1 MIEIIL
7 LTVSDHIIK
16 PLKSSVE
23 GNIDINNKT
32 KWRLHPSHE
41 IDITNLHVAV
51 VVVVVVV
58 VVVDDVVIA
67 VVNIEE
73 IKNLL
78 NR

>member
-32 KWRLHPSHE
+32 KWRHHPSHE

-51 VVVVVVV
+51 VVVVDVA
-58 VVVDDVVIA
+58 VVDDVVIA

>member
-1 MIEIIL
+1 M
-7 LTVSDHIIK
+7 TVSDHIIK
-16 PLKSSVE
+16 PLKSSVD
-23 GNIDINNKT
+23 GNIDIHNKT
-32 KWRLHPSHE
+32 KWRHHPSHE

-51 VVVVVVV
+51 VVVDVA
-58 VVVDDVVIA
+58 VVDDVVIA